1 MVLVSATGRMK
12 RFRPGRAFGSGYK
25 VRERGKSGYVS
36 STITNRGLLRA
47 VLLAFALLLAYRFL
61 AEVATTALLLA
72 TGLLLAVAIS
82 APVEALHRR
91 EVPRP
96 VSVAI
101 IVLGAAV
108 LLDLSGY
115 LLLPVLVDQATD
127 LVFAIANAL
136 SQLVERARDF
146 AHSLGIRVGGGEG
159 ISPQTLAGVTRRILG
174 GALGVFTGLISLLF
188 GLIVVLF
195 VPSTWRRCPSP
206 SWGGYSG
213 SSPREEGGSP
223 RTALRNPRASSAGS
237 AGGLSPWR

>member
-1 MVLVSATGRMK
+1 MK

-188 GLIVVLF
+188 GLIVVLS
-195 VPSTWRRCPSP
+195 VPLYLAAMPEPVVGWVLRLFPQRRGREPANCSP
-206 SWGGYSG
+206 K
-213 SSPREEGGSP
+213 P
-223 RTALRNPRASSAGS
+223 ARASSAGS